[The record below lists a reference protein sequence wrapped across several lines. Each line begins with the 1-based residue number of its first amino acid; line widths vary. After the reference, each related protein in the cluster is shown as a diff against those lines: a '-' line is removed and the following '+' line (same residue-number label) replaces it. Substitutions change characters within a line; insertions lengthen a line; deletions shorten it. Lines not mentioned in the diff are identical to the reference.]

1 MDLTSLL
8 IFAGALIV
16 AAGSPG
22 PSIAALVARVI
33 AKGWRDVLPFLVAMW
48 VGEAIWLSLAVFG
61 LAFVAQTFHLAFV
74 ILKWVGVAYL
84 VYLAWKMW
92 TAPVKASETGG
103 MPKSDSSLRLFLA
116 GMAVT
121 LGNPKIMMFY
131 LALLPTILDL
141 ESVTMLGWIELTFT
155 MALVLVAVDLAW
167 VLAAAQARKL
177 LKSARAM
184 KIANR
189 ISATTMAGA
198 AAAIATR

>member
-1 MDLTSLL
+1 MSLSALL

-33 AKGWRDVLPFLVAMW
+33 AKGWRDVLPFLAAMW

-74 ILKWVGVAYL
+74 VVKWAGVAYL
-84 VYLAWKMW
+84 AYLAWKMW
-92 TAPVKASETGG
+92 TAPVAVREL
-103 MPKSDSSLRLFLA
+103 PENDSPAKLFAA

-131 LALLPTILDL
+131 LALLPTIIDL
-141 ESVTMLGWIELTFT
+141 GSVTVLGWIELTVT
-155 MALVLVAVDLAW
+155 MALVLIAVDLAW
-167 VLAAAQARKL
+167 AFAAAQARRM
-177 LKSARAM
+177 LKSRRAM

-189 ISATTMAGA
+189 VSAATMAGA
-198 AAAIATR
+198 AAAIAARG